1 VPTQAKQDKV
11 AELQDKLERCSI
23 AVTTGYS
30 RIPVNEMTDLRRR
43 TREAGFEFVVIKNSL
58 LSLAADA
65 AQMPQLKDIMEGP
78 TAVAFGYDEPVDVAK
93 TLHDY
98 IRATRSA
105 LTIQGAVVGTGPA
118 LPTGEVERLAALPPR
133 PQLLA
138 QLLGQIQAPISGL
151 INVLNGPLWSLGGLL
166 QARIQQLESGESE
179 TTAADDASGDAVAL
193 DPAGPEAAADD
204 TSGDEA
210 GSE

>member
-1 VPTQAKQDKV
+1 MPTQAKQDKV

-30 RIPVNEMTDLRRR
+30 RITVNEMTDLRRR

-98 IRATRSA
+98 IRTTRSA

-118 LPTGEVERLAALPPR
+118 LPTGEVERLATLPPR

-138 QLLGQIQAPISGL
+138 QLLGQIQSPISGL
-151 INVLNGPLWSLGGLL
+151 INVLNGPLWSFGGLL
-166 QARIQQLESGESE
+166 QARIQQLESDEPE
-179 TTAADDASGDAVAL
+179 TADGPETAADD
-193 DPAGPEAAADD
+193 P
-204 TSGDEA
+204 SGDEVEA
-210 GSE
+210 E